1 MVGGLVIEE
10 TEDSSV
16 ETVGNLEN
24 FKLIRDKLRVLA
36 RSTPCDKYLLIV
48 GLKKLGHVVAM
59 TGDGTGDAPSLKKAD
74 VGFAMGIA
82 GTEVA
87 KEASG
92 IILMD
97 DNFCS
102 IITAIKWG
110 RNIFDSIKKFVQF
123 QLTVNF
129 VALVMIL
136 IGAAIFG
143 ESPLKPIQILWISL
157 IMDILASLALAT
169 EHPSSEP
176 LRNKPYSKK
185 EGLITNQ
192 MWKFIIFQCVY

>member
-1 MVGGLVIEE
+1 M
-10 TEDSSV
+10 
-16 ETVGNLEN
+16 GNLDN
-24 FKLIRDKLRVLA
+24 FKLVRDQLRVLA
-36 RSTPCDKYLLIV
+36 RSTPCDKYLLTV

-59 TGDGTGDAPSLKKAD
+59 TGDGTGDAPALKRAD

-97 DNFCS
+97 DSFCS

-110 RNIFDSIKKFVQF
+110 RNIFDSIRKFVQF

-129 VALVMIL
+129 VALVLIL
-136 IGAAIFG
+136 IGTAIFG
-143 ESPLKPIQILWISL
+143 ESPLKPIQILWINL
-157 IMDILASLALAT
+157 IIDIFASLALAT
-169 EHPSSEP
+169 EHPSSEL
-176 LRNKPYSKK
+176 LRDKPYSMK

-192 MWKFIIFQCVY
+192 MWKFIIFQGVY